1 MRCSRSEYPKGVVV
15 KFPSFR
21 GLFCCYA
28 PSSVSLHFSA
38 SCCAVWSVKRGSA
51 RLPLRGEH
59 RPFGAQP
66 LAAGTS
72 GDYEPKLQRAGR
84 RARRAPPPGRPLVT
98 RHVLPVHWRWSG
110 SALGGTKSRRLRD
123 LDRDYVGLAAVIE
136 EAEGEVP
143 PVPAARLIHPHRQV
157 FALVRARYPPE
168 VDVDGRVHQA
178 PELTIVTRSGQGC
191 ERVLRELELAAAC
204 PVRARRRF
212 RHVGDDDLD
221 AALCARAP
229 VPAPQLV
236 AGAAGLAA
244 AEKSSTDGRNVESP
258 VGKVSRRRQATV
270 PARGAG
276 EGGVGGVGRQE
287 GGGGP
292 PRAPVAAIRWTSRI
306 AGRRGHQDEE
316 KEKVGKCNGGG
327 HGRRPG

>member
-1 MRCSRSEYPKGVVV
+1 MRCSRSEYPKGVVANFHFFRV
-15 KFPSFR
+15 PFCYYASF
-21 GLFCCYA
+21 
-28 PSSVSLHFSA
+28 SVSLHFSA
-38 SCCAVWSVKRGSA
+38 SWCAVWSVKRGRA

-84 RARRAPPPGRPLVT
+84 RVRRAPPPGCPLVT

-110 SALGGTKSRRLRD
+110 SALGGTKSRRLRA

-204 PVRARRRF
+204 PVRVRRRLS
-212 RHVGDDDLD
+212 HVSDDDDLD
-221 AALCARAP
+221 AVLPARAP
-229 VPAPQLV
+229 GPAPQLV
-236 AGAAGLAA
+236 AGAAGPAA
-244 AEKSSTDGRNVESP
+244 TEESSADGRDVEPTVRSE
-258 VGKVSRRRQATV
+258 VRRVTV
-270 PARGAG
+270 TARGAD
-276 EGGVGGVGRQE
+276 EDAGVGREE
-287 GGGGP
+287 GGGGAA
-292 PRAPVAAIRWTSRI
+292 RAPATA
-306 AGRRGHQDEE
+306 
-316 KEKVGKCNGGG
+316 VG
-327 HGRRPG
+327 P